1 VPLVALYKEHLVHR
15 RVLLERLEAGRE
27 AGVTK
32 LPSGVVVG
40 QEAAVHR
47 GVDGLQGVARLD
59 DNDREQVGR
68 VVGVELGA
76 ELKVAGE

>member
-1 VPLVALYKEHLVHR
+1 
-15 RVLLERLEAGRE
+15 
-27 AGVTK
+27 
-32 LPSGVVVG
+32 VVG